1 LDGNLSSL
9 VMNILEE
16 FEAHANECRRMAR
29 STRDLESKATW
40 NRMAERWLRLA
51 ENHRAAA
58 NRAAGT
64 RPAEA
69 QDRYDRPMY
78 RRARS
83 RVA

>member
-1 LDGNLSSL
+1 
-9 VMNILEE
+9 MNVLEE

-40 NRMAERWLRLA
+40 NRMAERWVRLA
-51 ENHRAAA
+51 ENHRTAV
-58 NRAAGT
+58 R
-64 RPAEA
+64 RPEEA
-69 QDRYDRPMY
+69 RDRTDRPMY